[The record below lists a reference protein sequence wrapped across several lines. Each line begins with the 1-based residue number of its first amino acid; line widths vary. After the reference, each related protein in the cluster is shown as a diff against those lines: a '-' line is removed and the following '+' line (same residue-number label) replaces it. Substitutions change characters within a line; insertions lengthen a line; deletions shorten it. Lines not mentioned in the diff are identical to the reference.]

1 MGHFLFLILLGSEKK
16 RENGTPIKN
25 NNLENKITQASSGFT
40 LEIKNG
46 DLFSSPDSSSLA
58 HCISV
63 DCKLGK
69 GIAKIFREKFGR
81 IKEIEDC
88 KATVGGLAVLR
99 DKSRFIYNLVTKEK
113 YYGKPSYETLRQS
126 LEKMKEHVVKNKV
139 TEICMPKIGCGLDGL
154 NWSAV
159 RTLIKNVFQSEQ
171 IHITVFVLEGAQE
184 TKDSRTPDKGKYGE
198 EKRGNKEKNQPKIPP
213 NPRDSKQGSVGDYF
227 TKIKDSPTSKDE
239 TKPRRE
245 DEKRKDILR
254 EPETSKEESSS
265 KLVDVGCGF
274 KTRNPL
280 PDVFCRLRIK
290 LSKDAP
296 NYDILRRS
304 IVGLGGKCLDTADTA
319 SHIVYLSGRVS
330 TEFQLTS

>member
-1 MGHFLFLILLGSEKK
+1 M
-16 RENGTPIKN
+16 
-25 NNLENKITQASSGFT
+25 ENKITQASSGFT
-40 LEIKNG
+40 LETKNG
-46 DLFSSPDSSSLA
+46 DLFSSPGSSSLA

-88 KATVGGLAVLR
+88 KASVGGLAVLR

-113 YYGKPSYETLRQS
+113 YYGKPSYETMRQS
-126 LEKMKEHVVKNKV
+126 LEKMKEHAVKNKV

-171 IHITVFVLEGAQE
+171 IHITVFVFEGAEE
-184 TKDSRTPDKGKYGE
+184 TKDSRTPNKGNYGE
-198 EKRGNKEKNQPKIPP
+198 EKNPPKIKETKISP
-213 NPRDSKQGSVGDYF
+213 NSRDSKQGSVRDYF
-227 TKIKDSPTSKDE
+227 TKINDKTTSKKE

-254 EPETSKEESSS
+254 EPESSTEESTS

-280 PDVFCRLRIK
+280 PDVFSRLRIK
-290 LSKDAP
+290 LSKSAP

-330 TEFQLTS
+330 TEFNLTL